1 MKNRLFIIGNGFDL
15 AHNLPTDFKKD
26 FKDIAESNESNR
38 DFWNLYQT
46 EISDIWS
53 DFEYCLGKPNFN
65 SLEKIFYGYEPDYQS
80 DYERDREAII
90 TQVDISGNL
99 KESLYEFADRAEDA
113 IESKIPLSKFKNF
126 FSNNDIFISVNYTH
140 TLERI
145 YNIKESNVLHIHGE
159 VGQNNLLIGYPK
171 GEYKPKK
178 YCYDPTQKGRGR
190 HIDIDIEDY
199 VKRMGEE
206 EVFDYYTLTAYR
218 DLIDKTKSFFK
229 EYREERIASYL
240 DKRIIEEVIVLG
252 HSCKIDFPYFDYI
265 LKKFPNAKWFFNP
278 YKENDILNVR
288 KLINKIGIVNYVIHS
303 ID

>member
-15 AHNLPTDFKKD
+15 AHNLPTDFKND

-113 IESKIPLSKFKNF
+113 IGNKIPLSKFKNF

-171 GEYKPKK
+171 GEYKPEK
-178 YCYDPTQKGRGR
+178 YCYDPTQKGRSR

-218 DLIDKTKSFFK
+218 NLIDKTKSFFK

-240 DKRIIEEVIVLG
+240 DKRIIEEVIVFG

-265 LKKFPNAKWFFNP
+265 VKKYPNAKWFFNP
-278 YKENDILNVR
+278 HGDDDILNIR
-288 KLINKIGIVNYVIHS
+288 QLINRIGITNYVIHP